1 MALNPYFALSF
12 PNLMCVHQCLQAHMC
27 VCIHIHNLTFH
38 LIEQEKIVL
47 SEGLIFQHS
56 VQEHFKYLT
65 LSTDLNKAEES
76 NKWILRI
83 THTSMTRA
91 LNDF

>member
-12 PNLMCVHQCLQAHMC
+12 PNLMCVHQCLHAHMC

-76 NKWILRI
+76 NK
-83 THTSMTRA
+83 
-91 LNDF
+91 